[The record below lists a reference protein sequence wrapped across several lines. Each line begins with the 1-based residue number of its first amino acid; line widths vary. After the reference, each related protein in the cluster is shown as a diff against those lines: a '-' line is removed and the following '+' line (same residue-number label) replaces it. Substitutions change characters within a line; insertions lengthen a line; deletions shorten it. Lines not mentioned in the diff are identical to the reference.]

1 MWRKKQK
8 TFVPL
13 ALLLFLLLGVLVFE
27 RSGKGKA
34 SVYERADVL
43 MGTSFHGT
51 VYGGSKEVLP
61 ALAKELGSMETRRLS
76 WREETSEIGQ
86 INLLAGKE
94 PYKNMSPEISGYLT
108 DILDIADKSG
118 GALDP
123 TIGNV
128 SRLWDFAGVDER
140 LPMPEE
146 IAVVLEKTGWEKLV
160 IAENSIFL
168 PEGMSL
174 DLGAVGKGIGADRAA
189 EFVKSQEGIEGAVI
203 ALGGSIALI
212 GSRPDRAPWKLA
224 IANPRG
230 TEGEILGVLKLS
242 GECFVSTSGDYEKY
256 FMVDKKRYHHIL
268 NPKTGYPAESG
279 LISVTVVC
287 DSGLKSDGLSTAC
300 FVLGLEGG
308 MELLKE
314 YGAEGVFVDEEK
326 NVYVTEG
333 LKSLLDLKNNSYKIV
348 E

>member
-1 MWRKKQK
+1 MRREKQK
-8 TFVPL
+8 IVVAL
-13 ALLLFLLLGVLVFE
+13 ALFLFLLLGVFGIE
-27 RSGKGKA
+27 RSGTGKTE
-34 SVYERADVL
+34 VYERVDVL
-43 MGTSFHGT
+43 MGTSFRGT
-51 VYGGSKEVLP
+51 VYGGDKEVLP
-61 ALAKELGSMETRRLS
+61 ALAKELKSLETQRLS
-76 WREETSEIGQ
+76 WREEASEIGQ
-86 INLLAGKE
+86 MNLLAGKE
-94 PYKNMSPEISGYLT
+94 PYKNISPEVSGYLT

-123 TIGNV
+123 TVGNI
-128 SRLWDFAGVDER
+128 SRLWDFGGGYER
-140 LPMPEE
+140 LPESEE
-146 IAVVLEKTGWEKLV
+146 IAAALEKTGWEKLV

-174 DLGAVGKGIGADRAA
+174 DIGAVGKGIGADRAA
-189 EFVKSQEGIEGAVI
+189 EFIKSQEDIEGAVI

-230 TEGEILGVLKLS
+230 KEGEILGVLKLS
-242 GECFVSTSGDYEKY
+242 GECFLSTSGDYEKY
-256 FMVDKKRYHHIL
+256 FMADKKRYHHIL

-300 FVLGLEGG
+300 FVLGLEQG

-314 YGAEGVFVDEEK
+314 YGAEGVFVDEGK
-326 NVYVTEG
+326 NVYLTEG
-333 LKSLLDLKNNSYKIV
+333 LKALFDLKDGSYKIMK
-348 E
+348 